1 EKAPHLL
8 VEDMSACNED
18 HIQPTDI
25 VTFHEYPNYYEQ
37 ALELHLR
44 HANNATEGS
53 GFEFCDGFSYE
64 GEPLLNSEYGGV
76 GCFEG
81 DLDVSLCFKYQTDL
95 FRMHEIFNGY
105 IYTEPYDVE
114 YERNGIFS
122 YDRRAKVF
130 PYGEIAWGGDMT
142 VGDINQPCFVGIYNQ
157 PAEEIAAGGRFSAD
171 MVAVNFS
178 ARKFEN
184 ASLHWRFDAT
194 DAFGN
199 SIATGLSGELE
210 IPYSSY
216 TAEHYA
222 LEFDLPDEPC
232 VGTITVWVEENGI
245 KIAKNFIN
253 VIVNGDIDETEY
265 FSNSSVALR
274 KSDTDA
280 SVYGSG
286 SVNLEYAL
294 PEGYDMSSVTS
305 MRIIAEVSS
314 MKESTM
320 NYNIYN
326 SEMSQTVEGGER
338 PSDMTVY
345 VNGIE
350 LDTVYLPDNPRDMRA
365 TLTINDELNGGS
377 SAGNFGY
384 LVNIRVPDDK
394 INEVREAILADG
406 KITVTYAVKED
417 ADNRN
422 GIRLYN
428 SENGRYML
436 SPTVLLNPMDIY
448 RGNESNY
455 SVSAILSDGDTLSVR
470 GGNVKALLRGCV
482 LTVNG
487 HTANLG
493 DGAHT
498 VEIRAFDTRY
508 TVYADANPV
517 PVIEFYDEAEFLSN
531 ISETTGEGLVIAPET
546 YRWLPGDVDGDE
558 NIDIA
563 DVLLLLNAVVN
574 EKDSNADMNGDGKT
588 TLLDVIKLLRAV
600 AA

>member
-1 EKAPHLL
+1 
-8 VEDMSACNED
+8 
-18 HIQPTDI
+18 
-25 VTFHEYPNYYEQ
+25 
-37 ALELHLR
+37 
-44 HANNATEGS
+44 
-53 GFEFCDGFSYE
+53 
-64 GEPLLNSEYGGV
+64 
-76 GCFEG
+76 
-81 DLDVSLCFKYQTDL
+81 
-95 FRMHEIFNGY
+95 
-105 IYTEPYDVE
+105 
-114 YERNGIFS
+114 
-122 YDRRAKVF
+122 
-130 PYGEIAWGGDMT
+130 
-142 VGDINQPCFVGIYNQ
+142 
-157 PAEEIAAGGRFSAD
+157 
-171 MVAVNFS
+171 
-178 ARKFEN
+178 
-184 ASLHWRFDAT
+184 
-194 DAFGN
+194 
-199 SIATGLSGELE
+199 
-210 IPYSSY
+210 
-216 TAEHYA
+216 
-222 LEFDLPDEPC
+222 
-232 VGTITVWVEENGI
+232 
-245 KIAKNFIN
+245 
-253 VIVNGDIDETEY
+253 
-265 FSNSSVALR
+265 
-274 KSDTDA
+274 
-280 SVYGSG
+280 
-286 SVNLEYAL
+286 
-294 PEGYDMSSVTS
+294 
-305 MRIIAEVSS
+305 

-417 ADNRN
+417 AANKN